1 MFFFCLQV
9 DGPIEGAGQGA
20 LKSTNDDMHFL
31 VTDHFSAK

>member
-20 LKSTNDDMHFL
+20 LKSTNDDMHFSSRSD
-31 VTDHFSAK
+31 VPR